1 MKKKIRL
8 SAPGTRIPPKMY
20 SQAVLYDG
28 IVYVSGQLGRHPEDG
43 HLDPDVEG
51 QIRQTFKMV
60 KTILENAG
68 SSLENILSCQLFLS
82 NKEDLLILNKV
93 YEELFGKMEVP
104 PARCC
109 ICCESV
115 VEGCLFEMTCTAYV
129 DKE

>member
-1 MKKKIRL
+1 MTQKIRL

-20 SQAVLYDG
+20 SQAVLHDG

-43 HLDPDVEG
+43 HLDPDAEG

-60 KTILENAG
+60 ETILENAG

-82 NKEDLLILNKV
+82 RKEDLPVLNRV
-93 YEELFGKMEVP
+93 YEELFGTMEVP

-109 ICCESV
+109 ICCGSV
-115 VEGCLFEMTCTAYV
+115 VEGCLFEMTCTAYA
-129 DKE
+129 DRE